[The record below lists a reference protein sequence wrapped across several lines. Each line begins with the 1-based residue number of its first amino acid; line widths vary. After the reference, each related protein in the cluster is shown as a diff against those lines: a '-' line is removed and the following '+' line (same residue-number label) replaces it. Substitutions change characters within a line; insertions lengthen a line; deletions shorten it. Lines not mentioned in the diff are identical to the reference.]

1 LGYLLQESS
10 VWRHPAYRYRG
21 FVAAACYNGFGAL
34 LGSFPSQADR
44 DSVAGKLTNV
54 RTLWIGLTLLVPMLG
69 QRARAQV
76 DQFLPE
82 VDAYYKVS
90 SDVRVSFQAKETR
103 ESGDPTQAEIG
114 PSIDFYLKPLLRL
127 KNATL
132 FDLDDSKSRPLVL
145 SIGYRYLPSPNAPVE
160 NRLEPVAT
168 FNFPLKAG
176 FLLSDRNRADLDW
189 KSGKFSWRY
198 RNRLQIEKRLT
209 IHSYHPA
216 PYASVEP
223 FYESQYGKW
232 SDTAIYAGCMFP
244 LGKHVEL
251 DPYYEHQNSTG
262 KSPNHQFN
270 QLGLILS
277 LFF

>member
-1 LGYLLQESS
+1 MT
-10 VWRHPAYRYRG
+10 
-21 FVAAACYNGFGAL
+21 
-34 LGSFPSQADR
+34 
-44 DSVAGKLTNV
+44 GKLTNV
-54 RTLWIGLTLLVPMLG
+54 RALWIGLALLVPMLG
-69 QRARAQV
+69 QRANAQV
-76 DQFLPE
+76 DEFLPE
-82 VDAYYKVS
+82 IDAYYKVS

-103 ESGDPTQAEIG
+103 ESSDPTQAEIG
-114 PSIDFYLKPLLRL
+114 PSVEFYLKPLVRL
-127 KNATL
+127 KKTTV

-145 SIGYRYLPSPNAPVE
+145 SIGYRYLPSPNAPAE

-176 FLLSDRNRADLDW
+176 LLLSDRNRADLDW

-209 IHSYHPA
+209 LHSYHPA

-223 FYESQYGKW
+223 FYESQYSKW

-251 DPYYEHQNSTG
+251 NPYYEHQNSTG
-262 KSPNHQFN
+262 KSPNQQFN